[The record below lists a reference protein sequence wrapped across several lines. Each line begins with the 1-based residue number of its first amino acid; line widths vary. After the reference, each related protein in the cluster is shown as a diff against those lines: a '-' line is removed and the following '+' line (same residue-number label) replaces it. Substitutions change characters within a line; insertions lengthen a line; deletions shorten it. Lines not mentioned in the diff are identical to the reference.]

1 VISVQE
7 WCSQAR
13 HAARMGMQDTCT
25 VRACT
30 QGKAVMQASGERGS
44 RTPRFRAQ
52 PQVLTRLGT
61 TPSASFVFLT
71 STIADA
77 FSEPLGADGIGM
89 LADDVGVAMVTD
101 VDDAG
106 IAMLADDVAMLAG
119 DVGIEMLVDN
129 VGIAVARALS
139 SLGLFVLAGGGLL
152 SVSPTRGPDV
162 NMSDGRL
169 GACLSCTLVTT
180 GVRLGI
186 TLGAIIAKY
195 AAEVARTMHT
205 ATVRPPLASL
215 LTGGG
220 ARWRVPA
227 IVLCFFEIIDETK

>member
-1 VISVQE
+1 
-7 WCSQAR
+7 
-13 HAARMGMQDTCT
+13 
-25 VRACT
+25 
-30 QGKAVMQASGERGS
+30 MQASGEQGS

-52 PQVLTRLGT
+52 PQVLTRFGT

-77 FSEPLGADGIGM
+77 FSEPLRADGVGM
-89 LADDVGVAMVTD
+89 LADDVGVAMVAD
-101 VDDAG
+101 VDDVG
-106 IAMLADDVAMLAG
+106 IAMLAYDVAMLAD
-119 DVGIEMLVDN
+119 DVGIEMLVDD
-129 VGIAVARALS
+129 VGIAVVRALS
-139 SLGLFVLAGGGLL
+139 SLGMFVLAGGGLL
-152 SVSPTRGPDV
+152 TVSPT
-162 NMSDGRL
+162 RL

-186 TLGAIIAKY
+186 TLGAIIVTY

-215 LTGGG
+215 VTGGAW

-227 IVLCFFEIIDETK
+227 IVLCFEIPKKRMQQMKCELSQRMLRGGRRQGGRAASW